1 MSAFFVFSKS
11 FRRAVAGGGGLPL
24 PPICPPPSLPPVRW
38 GGGSGE
44 RVSAPLITRNCPGPP
59 LPWGGLSGSSEEQLL
74 VARSLSHPEVLA
86 GVVEGDDI
94 NKHTPAGTSSQPLA
108 LPGPWRLLVARPGD
122 ARMLMCFTK
131 RTFLMGKRSTEVVEA
146 YVRKFRAVCV
156 LGPPGCVTLGR
167 MLGLSGLLFPPLR
180 SGLLGQLDNP
190 GWET

>member
-86 GVVEGDDI
+86 GVVEGDDV

-108 LPGPWRLLVARPGD
+108 LLGPWRLLVARPGD
-122 ARMLMCFTK
+122 ARMLMC
-131 RTFLMGKRSTEVVEA
+131 RSELSWWGNAPQRSLRHMLENSGPCA
-146 YVRKFRAVCV
+146 FRA
-156 LGPPGCVTLGR
+156 
-167 MLGLSGLLFPPLR
+167 LLAV
-180 SGLLGQLDNP
+180 
-190 GWET
+190 